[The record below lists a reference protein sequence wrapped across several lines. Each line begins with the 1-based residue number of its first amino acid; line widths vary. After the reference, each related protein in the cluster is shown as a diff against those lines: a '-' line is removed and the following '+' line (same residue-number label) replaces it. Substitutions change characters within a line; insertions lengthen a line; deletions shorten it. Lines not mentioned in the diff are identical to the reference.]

1 MIARE
6 HATAAARQAAE
17 AKAHAEQASANLSA
31 ALTGWGKRQEG
42 KLTWRPGYNPSATP
56 APAPAPPR
64 RPVAPRW
71 VAPTPQGAVPVQA
84 PTPPGGAVDE
94 AVQEKARMIDK
105 KLWEGAAAAGW
116 QLHQYRSNYIY
127 TAPNGTR
134 YTTQKE
140 AKLHLKQAAPPLP
153 PRVQWMA
160 GAKGSFLPAS
170 GGRGRGHGGRGRGA
184 GVQKQSRGR
193 SPVALEPRSHA
204 PEAQP
209 RCPQPLTP
217 LTPSLHQLG
226 EQGSTIGGIFCLSS
240 RESNC

>member
-1 MIARE
+1 M
-6 HATAAARQAAE
+6 
-17 AKAHAEQASANLSA
+17 
-31 ALTGWGKRQEG
+31 
-42 KLTWRPGYNPSATP
+42 
-56 APAPAPPR
+56 
-64 RPVAPRW
+64 
-71 VAPTPQGAVPVQA
+71 QA
-84 PTPPGGAVDE
+84 PTPPAGAVAE
-94 AVQEKARMIDK
+94 AVQEKARMVDE

-116 QLHQYRSNYIY
+116 QLHQKNSNYIY

-134 YTTQKE
+134 YTTKKE
-140 AKLHLKQAAPPLP
+140 AKLHLKPAPL

-209 RCPQPLTP
+209 LCPQPSP
-217 LTPSLHQLG
+217 LSLLPC
-226 EQGSTIGGIFCLSS
+226 T
-240 RESNC
+240 N

>member
-1 MIARE
+1 M
-6 HATAAARQAAE
+6 
-17 AKAHAEQASANLSA
+17 
-31 ALTGWGKRQEG
+31 
-42 KLTWRPGYNPSATP
+42 
-56 APAPAPPR
+56 APA
-64 RPVAPRW
+64 
-71 VAPTPQGAVPVQA
+71 PQGAVPVQA
-84 PTPPGGAVDE
+84 PTPPGGAVAE
-94 AVQEKARMIDK
+94 AVQEKTRMVDK

-116 QLHQYRSNYIY
+116 QLHQSRSGYIY

-134 YTTQKE
+134 YTSKKE
-140 AKLHLKQAAPPLP
+140 AKLHLKQAAPAPM

-209 RCPQPLTP
+209 RCPQPSP
-217 LTPSLHQLG
+217 LSLLPC
-226 EQGSTIGGIFCLSS
+226 T
-240 RESNC
+240 N

>member
-1 MIARE
+1 M
-6 HATAAARQAAE
+6 
-17 AKAHAEQASANLSA
+17 
-31 ALTGWGKRQEG
+31 
-42 KLTWRPGYNPSATP
+42 
-56 APAPAPPR
+56 APAP
-64 RPVAPRW
+64 
-71 VAPTPQGAVPVQA
+71 QGEVPVQA
-84 PTPPGGAVDE
+84 PTAPGGAVAE
-94 AVQEKARMIDK
+94 AVQEKARMVDE

-116 QLHQYRSNYIY
+116 QLHQRGTSYIY

-134 YTTQKE
+134 YTTKKE
-140 AKLHLKQAAPPLP
+140 AKLHLKHAAPAPLTL
-153 PRVQWMA
+153 QWMA

-184 GVQKQSRGR
+184 GVQKKSRGR

>member
-1 MIARE
+1 M
-6 HATAAARQAAE
+6 AARQAAE
-17 AKAHAEQASANLSA
+17 AKAHAKQASANKSA
-31 ALTGWGKRQEG
+31 SGGARSGN
-42 KLTWRPGYNPSATP
+42 LTWFLGCGGRGGAGYNPSATP

-64 RPVAPRW
+64 RPVAP
-71 VAPTPQGAVPVQA
+71 APQGAVPVQA
-84 PTPPGGAVDE
+84 PTPPGGAVAE
-94 AVQEKARMIDK
+94 AVQEKGRMVDE

-116 QLHQYRSNYIY
+116 QLHQKHSNYIY

-134 YTTQKE
+134 YTSKKE
-140 AKLHLKQAAPPLP
+140 AKLHLKQAAPAPM

-184 GVQKQSRGR
+184 GVQKKSRGR

-209 RCPQPLTP
+209 LCPQPSP
-217 LTPSLHQLG
+217 LSLLPC
-226 EQGSTIGGIFCLSS
+226 T
-240 RESNC
+240 N